1 MTDTPAV
8 VSLIF
13 GLVLKCFFIFPATDN
28 WWSFS
33 HRPSSWVRNEKV
45 RVREKDQSLWK
56 NCSFNRFYS
65 TLHLQWPK
73 GAPGPGELCTSGPP
87 PPPAWIWSAP
97 SAGKQTADQFNSPD
111 YKKRENTVGL
121 CKSKYSPWQ
130 SLTHCPS
137 TAGGTQAVPSVS
149 DRKALLDLHCS
160 CKQNKLLLWLGVPTY
175 YYYIRQSSEKPV
187 KL

>member
-8 VSLIF
+8 VSLTF

-33 HRPSSWVRNEKV
+33 HRPSSWVRNERGREGIRACGKILKV
-45 RVREKDQSLWK
+45 VSCNE
-56 NCSFNRFYS
+56 FY
-65 TLHLQWPK
+65 TMVHLQWPK

-97 SAGKQTADQFNSPD
+97 SAGKQTAGQFNSPG
-111 YKKRENTVGL
+111 YKKHENTVGL
-121 CKSKYSPWQ
+121 CSSRYSPWR
-130 SLTHCPS
+130 SLTHYPS

-149 DRKALLDLHCS
+149 DRKALLDLRCS
-160 CKQNKLLLWLGVPTY
+160 CKQNKLLLWLGVHTGAD
-175 YYYIRQSSEKPV
+175 I
-187 KL
+187 LL